1 MTQRNTI
8 IFMIYV
14 VLLFRKTF
22 VYCDFIH
29 PGVLSVS
36 REWIVQHL
44 VYKVLHY
51 YNNIVIA
58 VSSQSRTN
66 VMIQHSIGPTHFL
79 TGSEEKYS
87 LKAF

>member
-1 MTQRNTI
+1 M
-8 IFMIYV
+8 
-14 VLLFRKTF
+14 LFCFFVKITTF
-22 VYCDFIH
+22 VYSDFIH

-79 TGSEEKYS
+79 TRSEEKYS